1 MKPDLMKFF
10 LDNIYLIAVAFVSG
24 AMLLWPVVRRGAGG
38 ASVSTL
44 EATQLINRQD
54 ALILDVRN
62 AEEFRKG
69 RILNARNIP
78 LPELD
83 ARNSDIAR
91 YKTKP
96 VIVACES
103 GSRSGAAAAVLR
115 KQGFAQVFS
124 LRGGIAAWQQAG
136 LPVEK

>member
-1 MKPDLMKFF
+1 MKTDLIKFA
-10 LDNIYLIAVAFVSG
+10 LDNIYLIAVALVSG

-62 AEEFRKG
+62 AEEFQKG
-69 RILNARNIP
+69 HILNARNIP
-78 LPELD
+78 LPQLD
-83 ARNSDIAR
+83 ARHSDIVR
-91 YKTKP
+91 YKEKP

-115 KQGFAQVFS
+115 KQGFAKVFS
-124 LRGGIAAWQQAG
+124 LSGGIAAWQQAG

>member
-10 LDNIYLIAVAFVSG
+10 LDNVYLVVVAFVSG

-38 ASVSTL
+38 ASVNTL

-54 ALILDVRN
+54 ALVLDVRN
-62 AEEFRKG
+62 AEEFRQG
-69 RILNARNIP
+69 HILNARNIP
-78 LPELD
+78 MSQLD
-83 ARNSDIAR
+83 TRHSDIAR
-91 YKTKP
+91 YKEKP

-115 KQGFAQVFS
+115 KQGFAQVFNLS
-124 LRGGIAAWQQAG
+124 GGIAAWQQAG

>member
-10 LDNIYLIAVAFVSG
+10 LDNIYLIVVAFVSG

-62 AEEFRKG
+62 AEEFQKG
-69 RILNARNIP
+69 HILNARNIP
-78 LPELD
+78 LSQLD
-83 ARNSDIAR
+83 SRHSDIAR
-91 YKTKP
+91 YKGKP

-124 LRGGIAAWQQAG
+124 LSGGIAAWQQAG
-136 LPVEK
+136 LPVEQ

>member
-1 MKPDLMKFF
+1 MKPDLTKFF

>member
-10 LDNIYLIAVAFVSG
+10 LDNIYLIVVAFVSG

-62 AEEFRKG
+62 AEEFQKG
-69 RILNARNIP
+69 HILNARNIP
-78 LPELD
+78 LAQLD
-83 ARNSDIAR
+83 ARASDIAR
-91 YKTKP
+91 YKEKP

-103 GSRSGAAAAVLR
+103 GSRSGAAAAALR
-115 KQGFAQVFS
+115 KQGFTQVFN
-124 LRGGIAAWQQAG
+124 LNGGTAAWQQAG

>member
-10 LDNIYLIAVAFVSG
+10 LDNIYLIVVAFVSG

-62 AEEFRKG
+62 AEEFQKG
-69 RILNARNIP
+69 HILNARNIP
-78 LPELD
+78 MPQLD

-91 YKTKP
+91 YKEKP

-103 GSRSGAAAAVLR
+103 GNRSGGAAAVLR

-124 LRGGIAAWQQAG
+124 LSGGIAAWQQAG

>member
-10 LDNIYLIAVAFVSG
+10 LDNVYLVVVAFVSG

-38 ASVSTL
+38 ASVNTL

-54 ALILDVRN
+54 ALVLDVRN
-62 AEEFRKG
+62 AEEFRQG
-69 RILNARNIP
+69 HILNARNIP
-78 LPELD
+78 MSQLD
-83 ARNSDIAR
+83 TRNSDIAR
-91 YKTKP
+91 YKEKP

-115 KQGFAQVFS
+115 KQGFAQVFNLS
-124 LRGGIAAWQQAG
+124 GGIAAWQQAG

>member
-10 LDNIYLIAVAFVSG
+10 LDNIYLIVVAFVSG

-38 ASVSTL
+38 ASVNTL

-54 ALILDVRN
+54 ALVLDVRN
-62 AEEFRKG
+62 AEEFQQG
-69 RILNARNIP
+69 HILNARNIP
-78 LPELD
+78 MSQLD
-83 ARNSDIAR
+83 ARCSDIAR
-91 YKTKP
+91 YKQKP

-115 KQGFAQVFS
+115 KRGFAQVFNLS
-124 LRGGIAAWQQAG
+124 GGIAAWQQAG